1 MEPLVTVKR
10 KTTFKKAVDKPKI
23 IRDSRFGI
31 RVLPKSN
38 EHPQTYSYM
47 DPGKGPNGEHLS

>member
-1 MEPLVTVKR
+1 MKR
-10 KTTFKKAVDKPKI
+10 KTSFKKAVEPPKI
-23 IRDSRFGI
+23 IRDSRFGL
-31 RVLPKSN
+31 RKLPRSE